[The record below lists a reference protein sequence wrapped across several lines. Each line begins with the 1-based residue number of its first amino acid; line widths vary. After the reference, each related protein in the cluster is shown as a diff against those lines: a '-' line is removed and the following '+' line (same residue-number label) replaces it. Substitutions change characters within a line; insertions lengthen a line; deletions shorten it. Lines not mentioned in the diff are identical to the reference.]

1 MKTKA
6 QNWGNSLAVRV
17 PRGLSEQAGLKAG
30 DVVEIAVVKGSIVL
44 TPAAPQ
50 AARYELKDLVKG
62 ITRANL
68 YKAEEFGKPEGRE
81 AW

>member
-6 QNWGNSLAVRV
+6 QKWGNSLAVRV
-17 PRGLSEQAGLKAG
+17 PRGVGEQVGLKTG

-44 TPAAPQ
+44 TPTAPH
-50 AARYELKDLVKG
+50 ATSCELKNLVKG

-68 YKAEEFGKPEGRE
+68 YKEEELGKPEWCE